1 MLSANLRVHLASNK
15 ERMNMRGGL
24 KKEIENVQ
32 AA

>member
-15 ERMNMRGGL
+15 KTMNVQGEL
-24 KKEIENVQ
+24 KKEIKNVP